1 MNRKGKS
8 EKQKKI
14 NNYFQ
19 SFTTIDVQT
28 LPWRSEMTLS
38 ELTFDGTKNW
48 QNLILTLIFC

>member
-48 QNLILTLIFC
+48 QNLILMLIFC